1 VRLSVPA
8 RVVLAQ
14 FGVGVVGALV
24 WWSVGSGRDAL
35 GALAGGS
42 IGAASSFYLA
52 LRMGT
57 APATATAG
65 SAFAGFLWGWLVK
78 LVVAIG
84 LLWTAA
90 RLAPDAFPALL
101 STFALAVMVYPFFGS
116 SAARSD

>member
-65 SAFAGFLWGWLVK
+65 SAFAGFLWGWIVK
-78 LVVAIG
+78 LVVALG
-84 LLWTAA
+84 LLWAAA